1 MISDWHEQ
9 HRRTLTAYERLL
21 SQGRQPVISVQ
32 ALLECFSVLTRLP
45 APLRLSP
52 SVAQALIAG
61 TWSKNALIA
70 EFGSAVAWTTLALA
84 SRQGFGCGRVYD
96 AAIAIATQ
104 DAGADL
110 LLTWNTRHFRPFDL
124 PGLEVREP

>member
-1 MISDWHEQ
+1 M
-9 HRRTLTAYERLL
+9 
-21 SQGRQPVISVQ
+21 ISVQ

-52 SVAQALIAG
+52 SVAQGLIAG

-70 EFGSAVAWTTLALA
+70 EFGSAIAWTTLALA
-84 SRQGFGCGRVYD
+84 SRQGFGGGRVYD

-110 LLTWNTRHFRPFDL
+110 LLTWNIRHFRPLDM